1 MEPIAE
7 ILEIPPAY
15 GKPSKTL
22 KWEAVRE
29 LLEKA
34 PNYWFTSVRQ
44 SGRPHVVPRDGV
56 WVDDACYYG
65 GSPATVH
72 SRIIKR
78 NPSVTMHIGD
88 GVSAVIVEGRVR
100 KFKPDRQLAEA
111 LAKGAEKYKH
121 YGYNMSAKQYMATE
135 VTALRADKI
144 MAWTNLPENATRFRF
159 DRGTETP

>member
-22 KWEAVRE
+22 KWVAVRD

-34 PNYWFTSVRQ
+34 PNYWFTSVRR
-44 SGRPHVVPRDGV
+44 SGQPHVVPRDGV

-65 GSPATVH
+65 GDPSTVH
-72 SRIIKR
+72 SRIIKH
-78 NPSVTMHIGD
+78 NPAVTMHIED
-88 GVSAVIVEGRVR
+88 GLSAVIVEGRVR
-100 KFKPDRQLAEA
+100 VVKPDRQLAEA

-121 YGYNMSAKQYMATE
+121 NGYNMSAEQYMALE
-135 VTALRADKI
+135 VGALRADKI
-144 MAWTNLPENATRFRF
+144 IAWTNLPVNATRFRF
-159 DRGTETP
+159 ERAGEAP